1 MVLTRK
7 EKLEQLINK
16 LKSQGVKIDWAARI
30 CSPKEGS
37 KVDLGYVLA
46 MIFGTY
52 FIFIMGIL
60 IGDFTS
66 NQKEKQ

>member
-7 EKLEQLINK
+7 EKLEQLIKK

-37 KVDLGYVLA
+37 
-46 MIFGTY
+46 
-52 FIFIMGIL
+52 
-60 IGDFTS
+60 
-66 NQKEKQ
+66 